1 METYKAPQRFWV
13 GPFLIVYLTEPD
25 DLQIVLNHPNALPK
39 PFVYSIAKE
48 WLGEGLLTAPV
59 QKWKLHRNFLQ
70 PTFNVKTIESYM
82 ETSNLCADI
91 LVKNL
96 EKRVGL
102 DPFDIFNDVY
112 MCSLDIICGT
122 TLATKTNCQ
131 TGDPYGPAYLKASNS
146 MFDIFQYRDV
156 RPWLYPDVMFKF
168 CKYYDEF
175 MDNVKVFH
183 TFSQKVCLCNVK

>member
-1 METYKAPQRFWV
+1 M
-13 GPFLIVYLTEPD
+13 IVYLTEPD